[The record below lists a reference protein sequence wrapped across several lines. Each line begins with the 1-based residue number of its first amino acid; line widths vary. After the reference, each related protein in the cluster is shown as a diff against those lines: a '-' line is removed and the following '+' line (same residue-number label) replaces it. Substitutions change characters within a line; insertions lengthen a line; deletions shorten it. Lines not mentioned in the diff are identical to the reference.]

1 MTLSELLESQ
11 NIRTA
16 LIVDDFYD
24 QVPTAVDIDPS
35 SGAWPSFN
43 DDLTPELRQRIVEIY
58 PTSRSMRFDECVEDD
73 KYVAAVW
80 QLRSELGEIASE
92 LFETYIEDQAAD
104 EKYVRIVENSLGTLG
119 LTVHTAGRNFA
130 DDAREVDI
138 IVIDLFFGKAQD
150 PASLAQSKVRL
161 SEVIKSRAG
170 RPPLVVLMSRSPRL
184 ESKKDEFRDE
194 VGLLDS
200 GFRIIRKEDLSNTNR
215 LELQLERLAENS
227 TDSQALARLF
237 YELEVGVKRA
247 VERTLDLLRKLRLS
261 DVGQIQQLLLNAEGQ
276 PAGSYLVDVFDR
288 VLAHEIEREPD
299 IINSALTLN
308 RFSVAKHPPPYVAG
322 SADLQELVERML
334 TQNENRLQLP
344 GSIDARV
351 AFGDLLRMSPG
362 ANTEQVQRSIL
373 VDLTTD
379 NVVLVLTPA
388 CDLQRVAAPR
398 ILLLVGTIKPLG
410 VKDWSYTDDA
420 RTSAIRIDGALRW
433 VKWDLKHIDTVS
445 HKQIN
450 HALDSGNIRVISRLR
465 EGHALELQ
473 QRVLAGLGRVGQL
486 PALPGTFP
494 IQLEAFYPDVNGKL
508 QSLRVAA
515 LSEGAVCFVG
525 RDDNGPQ
532 ALRMVMTETICDGVL
547 SALADLDENLVADV
561 ARTAFQHVKT
571 SPDLHKLMSRGF
583 DLKGVNDQAWKE
595 IPSETGASNGV
606 RKMGLLA
613 WNYMGHGDSL
623 QRSALNKA
631 GIIFVIRDIGRQ
643 DVPGL
648 NEVMRSGLIESPD
661 NSASS
666 DPAPADPAP
675 ANPAPADHGVNNS
688 AVENSPIDN
697 SAVDLTQE
705 EPRALEN

>member
-11 NIRTA
+11 GIRTA
-16 LIVDDFYD
+16 LIVDDYYD
-24 QVPTAVDIDPS
+24 QVPTATDIDS
-35 SGAWPSFN
+35 ENWPTFN
-43 DDLTPELRQRIVEIY
+43 DDLTPELKQRISDIY
-58 PTSRSMRFDECVEDD
+58 PHSATMRFDERIADDRYVE
-73 KYVAAVW
+73 AVW
-80 QLRSELGEIASE
+80 HLRGELGGVASE
-92 LFETYIEDQAAD
+92 LFRAYIEDQASD
-104 EKYVRIVENSLGTLG
+104 ERYVHKVQDSLKALG
-119 LTVHTAGRNFA
+119 LNVRTAGRNFA
-130 DDAREVDI
+130 AEAREADV

-150 PASLAQSKVRL
+150 LASLDLSKAQL
-161 SEVIKSRAG
+161 GEVVKSRASN
-170 RPPLVVLMSRSPRL
+170 PPLVILMSRSSRL

-200 GFRIIRKEDLSNTNR
+200 GFRILKKEDLLTTNR
-215 LELQLERLAENS
+215 LEIQLERLAENS
-227 TDSQALARLF
+227 ADSRALARLF
-237 YELEVGVKRA
+237 HELEVGMARA
-247 VERTLDLLRKLRLS
+247 TQRTLDLLRKLRLS

-288 VLAHEIEREPD
+288 VLAHEIEREPE
-299 IINSALTLN
+299 IINSALALN
-308 RFSVAKHPPPYVAG
+308 HFSVAKHPPPYIAG

-334 TQNENRLQLP
+334 TQNEKRLELS

-362 ANTEQVQRSIL
+362 ADTEQVQRSIL

-398 ILLLVGTIKPLG
+398 ILLLVGTIKPLE

-420 RTSAIRIDGALRW
+420 RTSAIRIDGELRW

-445 HKQIN
+445 HRQIN
-450 HALDSGNIRVISRLR
+450 HALDSGDIRVISRLR

-494 IQLEAFYPDVNGKL
+494 IQLEAFYADVNGHL

-525 RDDNGPQ
+525 RDENGPQ

-547 SALADLDENLVADV
+547 SALADLDENLVAEA
-561 ARTAFQHVKT
+561 ARTAFRHVKT

-583 DLKGVNDQAWKE
+583 DLKGVNDQGWRE
-595 IPSETGASNGV
+595 IPSETGAQNGV

-613 WNYMGHGDSL
+613 WNYMSQGQLLH
-623 QRSALNKA
+623 RSVLNKA
-631 GIIFVIRDIGRQ
+631 GIVFVIRDIGRQ

-648 NEVMRSGLIESPD
+648 NDVMRSGLIEPPE
-661 NSASS
+661 N
-666 DPAPADPAP
+666 PVPADPVPAAP
-675 ANPAPADHGVNNS
+675 GSNDPV
-688 AVENSPIDN
+688 VENLATDS
-697 SAVDLTQE
+697 SAADLKPE
-705 EPRALEN
+705 EPRAIGN